1 MVSLAAA
8 AVARVNGIARMVSLP
23 VVVAVAVGRENGIA
37 RMVSLPVVVVAVAR
51 VNVIARMVSLPVAVV
66 RENGTESEDWAEKKK
81 KKVHHH
87 HHSSS
92 SCSWVVQG
100 NDCVHEW
107 AVVVAVV
114 QVNDC
119 VHEWAVDVDMD
130 VAFVA
135 SLLSMMMA
143 LIWDPNENLQKHHS
157 HSY

>member
-1 MVSLAAA
+1 VNGLARMVSLAAA

-23 VVVAVAVGRENGIA
+23 
-37 RMVSLPVVVVAVAR
+37 VVVAVAR

-107 AVVVAVV
+107 AVVVVVAVV

-135 SLLSMMMA
+135 SHLSMMMA